1 MVFTLF
7 SFQALNQYT
16 LTLDDSGF
24 DSISAVN
31 LTAIKKKK
39 EAVKP
44 ADFHD
49 PARESF
55 EEEEERQRLVEEQ
68 AKQAA
73 LFYATCINTWY

>member
-1 MVFTLF
+1 LF

-16 LTLDDSGF
+16 LTLDDSAF

-31 LTAIKKKK
+31 LTAINKKK
-39 EAVKP
+39 EAAKP

-55 EEEEERQRLVEEQ
+55 EAELDRILRVQEQ
-68 AKQAA
+68 
-73 LFYATCINTWY
+73 